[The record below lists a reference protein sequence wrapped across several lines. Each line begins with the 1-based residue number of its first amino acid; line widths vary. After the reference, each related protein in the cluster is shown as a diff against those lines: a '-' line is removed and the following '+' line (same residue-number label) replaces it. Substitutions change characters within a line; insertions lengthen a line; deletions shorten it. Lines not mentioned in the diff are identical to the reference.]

1 MSFPNIVNLSDEE
14 IYNDDST
21 AVLSVGQRVETP
33 NGRTFR
39 YALAG
44 GTALVA
50 GLLQQSS
57 TQGGDTAND
66 TLTIAT
72 SVSVN
77 DTSVAITNGTTTWTL
92 DELKDGALII
102 ERVEETGSHYYRI
115 GGNTAEAAGSAAMTI
130 TLTPGVKFNEALTA
144 GTAVV
149 QIAPSPWSKVIV
161 FPVTP
166 SGLPAGFAMVA
177 VTAAQHGYLQTHG
190 FGAVK
195 MDSGGTGTPVL
206 GEAAAPSDT
215 SAGALGGQDVDVNHP
230 QIGIFGTV
238 ISDDVD
244 FVNAWIMID

>member
-1 MSFPNIVNLSDEE
+1 MSFPNIVHLDDEE
-14 IYNDDST
+14 IYNDDSA
-21 AVLSVGQRVETP
+21 AVLSIGQKVELP

-72 SVSVN
+72 SVSVG
-77 DTSVAITNGTTTWTL
+77 DTSIAITNGTSTWTK
-92 DELKDGALII
+92 DELKNGALII
-102 ERVEETGSHYYRI
+102 ERVENVGSHYYRI
-115 GGNTAEAAGSAAMTI
+115 GGNTVEAAGSAAMTI
-130 TLTPGVKFNEALTA
+130 TLADGVKFNEALVA

-161 FPVTP
+161 FPTTP

-177 VTAAQHGYLQTHG
+177 VTAAQYGYLQTHG
-190 FGAVK
+190 FGVAK
-195 MDSGGTGTPVL
+195 LDSGGTGTPVL

-215 SAGALGGQDVDVNHP
+215 AAGGLGGQDVDVNHP
-230 QIGIFGTV
+230 QLAIFGTV

-244 FVNAWIMID
+244 FVNVWIMID